1 MGEWDRPWIGEVTA
15 LARTSASKSTKPK
28 SQPNLKVNQAL
39 KSIRPQS
46 QPNLK
51 GSRGQLNLKYPPN
64 HKSTKPE
71 NRRKQPKPKWDKPLI
86 GERMPTLAH
95 SSIQQTSKST
105 NHHTDSNQP
114 DKATSNQL
122 KFTNIESWIGSGW
135 GWSPQSF
142 KYFSKSFPMWVGCSL
157 FWQLCTY
164 LYSFHTQWKSGW
176 LVILFNPTIPQS
188 VPRSNNL
195 TSSPDKRGF
204 PTRNAASPLSSYLSC
219 LLSHH
224 ITSPQTQ
231 KKHWQTQH
239 HNTTLNTT
247 SQHNT

>member
-1 MGEWDRPWIGEVTA
+1 
-15 LARTSASKSTKPK
+15 
-28 SQPNLKVNQAL
+28 
-39 KSIRPQS
+39 
-46 QPNLK
+46 
-51 GSRGQLNLKYPPN
+51 
-64 HKSTKPE
+64 
-71 NRRKQPKPKWDKPLI
+71 
-86 GERMPTLAH
+86 
-95 SSIQQTSKST
+95 
-105 NHHTDSNQP
+105 
-114 DKATSNQL
+114 
-122 KFTNIESWIGSGW
+122 
-135 GWSPQSF
+135 
-142 KYFSKSFPMWVGCSL
+142 MWVGCSL

-176 LVILFNPTIPQS
+176 LVKLFNPTIPQS

-231 KKHWQTQH
+231 KQHWQTQH

-247 SQHNT
+247 RISSLFLSFLSASTLHRHIQCSHTVTLHRSDTSHIRRATRIGHQNYIFTHQTMTSKKYN

>member
-1 MGEWDRPWIGEVTA
+1 M
-15 LARTSASKSTKPK
+15 
-28 SQPNLKVNQAL
+28 
-39 KSIRPQS
+39 
-46 QPNLK
+46 
-51 GSRGQLNLKYPPN
+51 
-64 HKSTKPE
+64 
-71 NRRKQPKPKWDKPLI
+71 
-86 GERMPTLAH
+86 
-95 SSIQQTSKST
+95 
-105 NHHTDSNQP
+105 
-114 DKATSNQL
+114 
-122 KFTNIESWIGSGW
+122 
-135 GWSPQSF
+135 
-142 KYFSKSFPMWVGCSL
+142 
-157 FWQLCTY
+157 Y

-231 KKHWQTQH
+231 KQHWQTQH

-247 SQHNT
+247 SQHNTQHNTYLLSFPILPVCFYITPYSTTHNNNTDNHNHNHNNNTQKLHWQLKNNTGNQQPQHHKKLHPNQITSCIKSFSSNCIFLMSLSDV